1 MNTDETLAA
10 LIPLFE
16 NYYNVNTENVRE
28 PFVAEAVFESHNE
41 QYYLIKAAK
50 VANIDMNE
58 YVYFAKCD
66 ELGADD
72 FRVFDETAG
81 ERGLA
86 NVTPSYDHRST
97 DVTLLIIADR
107 IDSNIRKRIKRT
119 RRYKSYKW
127 GFNGWSN
134 YRLVAIECSTGKAVY
149 NRHGRSLEKLVG
161 NILR

>member
-1 MNTDETLAA
+1 MSTDETLSA
-10 LIPLFE
+10 LLPLFK
-16 NYYNVNTENVRE
+16 NYYNVNTTDVRE
-28 PFVAEAVFESHNE
+28 PFIAEAVFESHNE

-66 ELGADD
+66 VLGADD
-72 FRVFDETAG
+72 LRIFDETAW

-86 NVTPSYDHRST
+86 RVNPSYDHRSS
-97 DVTLLIIADR
+97 DVTLIIVADR
-107 IDSNIRKRIKRT
+107 IEDDIRKRIRKT

-134 YRLVAIECSTGKAVY
+134 YRLVAIECSTGKAIY
-149 NRHGRSLEKLVG
+149 NHHGRSLEKLVG
-161 NILR
+161 NIFR